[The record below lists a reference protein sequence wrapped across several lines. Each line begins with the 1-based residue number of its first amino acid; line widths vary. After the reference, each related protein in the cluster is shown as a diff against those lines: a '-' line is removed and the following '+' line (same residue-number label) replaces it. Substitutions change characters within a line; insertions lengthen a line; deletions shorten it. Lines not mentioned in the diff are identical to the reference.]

1 MDTKS
6 PSPTMQRYKNI
17 PTLSLP
23 PVKTQKMRQYL
34 STPEG
39 KLIPLSSLLAN
50 GEQQSPTQ
58 KGDVNYEYLHN
69 QQLIIPKDTDWG
81 FVPYHNVGNNH
92 AVLLRQLAKTSTLHR
107 RCITTIAK
115 LIEGNGLLITDY
127 NGKPLTD
134 AAVITVTEYLKSVG
148 YTANH
153 GQFALQLYAQAA
165 MPVNIIEGNGAEG
178 TNAARRRIT
187 NLVFRQYSEFR
198 LGLPEY
204 RNFAWKYD
212 YHLYATD
219 SQWASRTVKG
229 SNVAVSPKL
238 AKDKVISI
246 NSYNPSANYDHLKM
260 YVLYPA
266 WKAMA
271 EERGSQLAHSYLVMG
286 NIGFNAVY
294 PSPEYEDLES
304 IEAIQTPYQVAAFNH
319 RTLREGLKSQY
330 IVNVYSFNYAKD
342 PESEDYQEQIKS
354 HATEIRSRMIE
365 QGNILINPLAI
376 GHEAGIHAEG
386 HMEIVPIPAPQNTS
400 EYKQDILLNAD
411 ERILI
416 AHNIPAELVGLSRSG
431 NSLANQSE
439 YIMARYEMLNDMVIE
454 PYQRIMEEFL
464 NNILLTEQNGFP
476 NTKVSIKQRPSI
488 QALMLFADYLTI
500 AEVRQE
506 LKRAEANPVQYEE
519 ILSRMSKS
527 KQN

>member
-1 MDTKS
+1 MA
-6 PSPTMQRYKNI
+6 
-17 PTLSLP
+17 
-23 PVKTQKMRQYL
+23 QYI

-39 KLIPLSSLLAN
+39 KLMPLASWMDTN
-50 GEQQSPTQ
+50 NEQQSPTQ

-81 FVPYHNVGNNH
+81 FVPYHNIGNNH

-127 NGKPLTD
+127 SNKPLPD
-134 AAVITVTEYLKSVG
+134 AAALIVNQYLQSVG

-165 MPVNIIEGNGAEG
+165 MPINIIEGNGAKEPK
-178 TNAARRRIT
+178 AARRQIT

-198 LGLPEY
+198 LGLPQY
-204 RNFAWKYD
+204 RNFSWEYD

-219 SQWASRTVKG
+219 AQWASRTVKG
-229 SNVAVSPKL
+229 SNMPVSPKI
-238 AKDKVISI
+238 AKDKIVTVDR
-246 NSYNPSANYDHLKM
+246 YNPSSNYDHLKM

-266 WKAMA
+266 WQTEVEARA
-271 EERGSQLAHSYLVMG
+271 GQLAHSYLVKG

-330 IVNVYSFNYAKD
+330 IINVYSFNYAKD
-342 PESEDYQEQIKS
+342 PESEDYKEQINS
-354 HATEIRSRMIE
+354 HATEIQSRMIE

-376 GHEAGIHAEG
+376 GSEAGEHAEG
-386 HMEIVPIPAPQNTS
+386 HMEIVPVPAPQNTS

-454 PYQRIMEEFL
+454 PYQRIVEEFI
-464 NNILLTEQNGFP
+464 NNVLLTEQNGFP
-476 NTKVSIKQRPSI
+476 NTKVVIKQRPSI
-488 QALMLFADYLTI
+488 QALMLFAEYLTI

-506 LKRAEANPVQYEE
+506 LKRAEANTEQYNE
-519 ILSRMSKS
+519 ILSRLSKS
-527 KQN
+527 KQQN